1 MAKKTITPEEPK
13 LFEKFWNEYAM
24 KFDRIAAV
32 RAWNNLDKDLRHAAI
47 DGIQHYREMCEALGV
62 RRMWPQGYLNHRRWE
77 DEQDAQT
84 DLPLDHRSLATIGTQ
99 ESGCTEYK
107 DLKSAT
113 SRITNAQTPSDGITN
128 PAEQRGADIPDMAI
142 W

>member
-13 LFEKFWNEYAM
+13 LFEKFWDKYAM
-24 KFDRIAAV
+24 KLDRIAAV
-32 RAWNNLDKDLRHAAI
+32 RAWNNLDKDLRRAAI
-47 DGIQHYREMCEALGV
+47 DGIQHYREICEALGV

-77 DEQDAQT
+77 DEQDTQT
-84 DLPLDHRSLATIGTQ
+84 DLQ
-99 ESGCTEYK
+99 SGCTKYK

-113 SRITNAQTPSDGITN
+113 SRITNAHTHSDGIAN
-128 PAEQRGADIPDMAI
+128 PAERTQDSDIPDMAI

>member
-1 MAKKTITPEEPK
+1 MARKKKTITPEDPK

-32 RAWNNLDKDLRHAAI
+32 RAWNNLDKDLRRAAI
-47 DGIQHYREMCEALGV
+47 DGIQHYREICETLGV

-77 DEQDAQT
+77 DESPTPDPSPVERRDAKGP
-84 DLPLDHRSLATIGTQ
+84 DL
-99 ESGCTEYK
+99 
-107 DLKSAT
+107 
-113 SRITNAQTPSDGITN
+113 
-128 PAEQRGADIPDMAI
+128 PDMAI

>member
-1 MAKKTITPEEPK
+1 MTKKTSTPEEPK

-32 RAWNNLDKDLRHAAI
+32 RAWNNLDKDLRRAAI
-47 DGIQHYREMCEALGV
+47 DGIQHYRENCEALGV

-77 DEQDAQT
+77 DESPDPSPVERGEAKGA
-84 DLPLDHRSLATIGTQ
+84 DLPLQGGQRG
-99 ESGCTEYK
+99 
-107 DLKSAT
+107 
-113 SRITNAQTPSDGITN
+113 
-128 PAEQRGADIPDMAI
+128 AEGQRGADLPDMAL